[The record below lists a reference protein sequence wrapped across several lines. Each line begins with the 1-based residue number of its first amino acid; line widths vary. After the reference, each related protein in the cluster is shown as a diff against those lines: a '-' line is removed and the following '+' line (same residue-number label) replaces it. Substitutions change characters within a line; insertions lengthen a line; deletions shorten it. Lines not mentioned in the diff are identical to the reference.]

1 MILDSHHHLWRFDPA
16 RLPWI
21 SEAMPALR
29 QDYGLADLEA
39 ALAGTG
45 VDRTILVHAQQRIDE
60 TEWML
65 GLAAASARIAGVVGW
80 VPLVAPDLE
89 DTLSR
94 LTADRRLR
102 GVRHIVHDEPDDD
115 YLLRDD
121 VNRGVA
127 RLRRHG
133 LVYDVLIFAK
143 HLPQAIAFVDRHPEQ
158 PFVVDHVAKPTIRAG
173 HFDTRWAEGLRAIA
187 ERPHVSCKLSGMVTE
202 VRDGAWTPALLQ
214 PYVDVALEA
223 FGPSRLMF
231 GTDWPV
237 CRLRCEYADW
247 VAAVRSVHRPA
258 LARRAGGDH
267 GRHRRPRL
275 RSVMQQVV
283 LVEPGRF
290 ALRDVDAA
298 APGRGRGPR
307 PRPPHRRLRHR
318 PARLRRAAAVLHA
331 IRACSATS
339 WRSRWKRF
347 RPATPACASAISA
360 PCARS

>member
-1 MILDSHHHLWRFDPA
+1 VVLDAHHHLWRFDPA

-45 VDRTILVHAQQRIDE
+45 VERTILVHAQQQIDE
-60 TEWML
+60 TDWML
-65 GLAAASARIAGVVGW
+65 ALATGAERIAGVVGW
-80 VPLVAPDLE
+80 VPLVAPDLD

-94 LTADRRLR
+94 LSANRRLR

-127 RLRRHG
+127 LLGRHG

-158 PFVVDHVAKPTIRAG
+158 SFVVDHVAKPAIRAG
-173 HFDTRWAEGLRAIA
+173 YFDTRWADGLRAIA
-187 ERPHVSCKLSGMVTE
+187 ERPHVSCKLSGMATE

-214 PYVDVALEA
+214 TYVDVALEA

-237 CRLRCEYADW
+237 CRLSCEYADW
-247 VAAVRSVHRPA
+247 VAAVRTFIAPLSPDEQA
-258 LARRAGGDH
+258 AIMGGTAARVYG
-267 GRHRRPRL
+267 
-275 RSVMQQVV
+275 V
-283 LVEPGRF
+283 
-290 ALRDVDAA
+290 
-298 APGRGRGPR
+298 
-307 PRPPHRRLRHR
+307 
-318 PARLRRAAAVLHA
+318 
-331 IRACSATS
+331 
-339 WRSRWKRF
+339 
-347 RPATPACASAISA
+347 
-360 PCARS
+360 